1 MLIGA
6 HVSTSGGL
14 VKAWER
20 GVEFGCD
27 AIQIF
32 NQSPRMW
39 RPTNYREPD
48 ISGFRARMADG
59 PIESVVIH
67 AVYLINAAS
76 KDPEVREK
84 SLRSLTHALQVG
96 DAIGADGVVF
106 HPGSTV
112 GESHAEAL
120 ERVGEA
126 IREVLAESESCP
138 LLLEDTAGA
147 GNTLGR
153 DFGEL
158 ARLLE
163 LGGGGDRLGVCLDCC
178 HMFASGYDIRTAD
191 KLAEVI
197 DDCVSVVGDGRVRCL
212 HVNDSAVPL
221 GSGRDRHAL
230 LPDGELG
237 PRGLAAFLSE
247 PRFEGL
253 PALLEGGSGQGANA
267 QQVQLARDLRKRGL
281 AARRRRK
288 PRTAAARA
296 GRAGRTTPARS
307 PGRRRSRG

>member
-1 MLIGA
+1 MLIGG

-39 RPTNYREPD
+39 RPTEYKDADIAEFRE
-48 ISGFRARMADG
+48 RMEGG
-59 PIESVVIH
+59 PIKSVVIH

-76 KDPEVREK
+76 KDPEIRKK
-84 SLRSLTHALQVG
+84 SLASLTQALHVG

-112 GESHAEAL
+112 GEPLDASMD
-120 ERVGEA
+120 RVGEA
-126 IREVLAESESCP
+126 IRHVLAESESCP

-147 GNTLGR
+147 GGTIGR

-158 ARLLE
+158 ARLIE
-163 LGGGGDRLGVCLDCC
+163 MGGGGDRLGVCLDSC
-178 HMFASGYDIRTAD
+178 HMLASGYDIRTAD
-191 KLAEVI
+191 KLTAVI
-197 DDCVSVVGDGRVRCL
+197 DDCISVVGLERVRCL
-212 HVNDSAVPL
+212 HVNDSQMPL
-221 GSGRDRHAL
+221 GSNRDRHAI

-237 PRGLAAFLSE
+237 TRGLSAFLSE
-247 PRFEGL
+247 PRFDDL
-253 PALLEGGSGQGANA
+253 PALLETKLDA
-267 QQVQLARDLRKRGL
+267 QQVQLARSLRKNGV
-281 AARRRRK
+281 AARKRRAK
-288 PRTAAARA
+288 KTASA
-296 GRAGRTTPARS
+296 
-307 PGRRRSRG
+307 